1 MKNYLLM
8 NRLHIQN
15 ANALSSPYTIGF
27 PAMTAWLGAV
37 HALQRNLHQLG
48 MEDVFFTKM
57 AVICHDFILQTYR
70 GRNDFD
76 RLIIGTANPLKKNKK
91 TNQYDRPPFIPEA
104 RCCVEASL
112 LVETA
117 GANADNEER
126 ILDHVRKQLYRM
138 KMASGDIL
146 SFKSVE
152 PLYVD
157 DNDEKQVRACIRKL
171 MPGYVLI
178 ERRDLM
184 TASMEEGKDALE
196 ALVDH
201 VQIMYQSN
209 KSCEQNDDN
218 GDKSMTWKGSKKE
231 LGWIV
236 PIAVGFHGI
245 SQLGKAENQ
254 RDETTEHRF
263 AESVVTLGEFKM
275 PYRVRSLDEMMW
287 EYNVNL
293 EQNLYVCNNQQIN

>member
-1 MKNYLLM
+1 MRNYLLM
-8 NRLHIQN
+8 NHLHIQN
-15 ANALSSPYTIGF
+15 ANALSSPYSIGF

-37 HALQRNLHQLG
+37 HALQRNLRQLG
-48 MEDVFFTKM
+48 MHDVFLTKM

-70 GRNDFD
+70 GKNDYVYS
-76 RLIIGTANPLKKNKK
+76 IIGTANPADK
-91 TNQYDRPPFIPEA
+91 DGERPSFIEEA
-104 RCCVEASL
+104 RCHLNVSL
-112 LVETA
+112 LIETE
-117 GANADNEER
+117 GIKGDNETDF
-126 ILDHVRKQLYRM
+126 LDHVRKQLYRM

-184 TASMEEGKDALE
+184 TASMEKGKDALE

-201 VQIMYQSN
+201 VKILYQSN
-209 KSCEQNDDN
+209 KSCEPNDDN
-218 GDKSMTWKGSKKE
+218 VDKSMTWKGSKKE
-231 LGWIV
+231 PGWIV

-293 EQNLYVCNNQQIN
+293 EQNLYVCKNQQIN

>member
-1 MKNYLLM
+1 MRNYLLM
-8 NRLHIQN
+8 NHLHIQN
-15 ANALSSPYTIGF
+15 ANALSSPYSIGF

-37 HALQRNLHQLG
+37 HALQRNLRQLG
-48 MEDVFFTKM
+48 MHDVFLTKM

-70 GRNDFD
+70 GKNDYVYS
-76 RLIIGTANPLKKNKK
+76 IIGTANPADK
-91 TNQYDRPPFIPEA
+91 DGERPSFIEEA
-104 RCCVEASL
+104 RCHLNISL
-112 LVETA
+112 LIETE
-117 GANADNEER
+117 GIKGDNETDF
-126 ILDHVRKQLYRM
+126 LDHVRKQLYRM

-184 TASMEEGKDALE
+184 TASMEKGKDALE

-201 VQIMYQSN
+201 VKILYHSN
-209 KSCEQNDDN
+209 KSCEPNDDN
-218 GDKSMTWKGSKKE
+218 VDKSMTWKGSKKE
-231 LGWIV
+231 PGWIV

-245 SQLGKAENQ
+245 SQLGKAKNQ

-293 EQNLYVCNNQQIN
+293 EQNLYVCKNQQIN

>member
-1 MKNYLLM
+1 MRNYLLM
-8 NRLHIQN
+8 NHLHIQN
-15 ANALSSPYTIGF
+15 ANALSSPYSIGF

-37 HALQRNLHQLG
+37 HALQRNLRQLG
-48 MEDVFFTKM
+48 MHDVFLTKM

-70 GRNDFD
+70 GKNDYVYS
-76 RLIIGTANPLKKNKK
+76 IIGTANPADK
-91 TNQYDRPPFIPEA
+91 DGERPSFIEEA
-104 RCCVEASL
+104 RCHLNVSL
-112 LVETA
+112 LIETE
-117 GANADNEER
+117 GIKGDNETDF
-126 ILDHVRKQLYRM
+126 LDHVRKQLYRM

-184 TASMEEGKDALE
+184 TASMEKGKDALE

-201 VQIMYQSN
+201 VKILYQSN
-209 KSCEQNDDN
+209 KSCEPNDDN
-218 GDKSMTWKGSKKE
+218 VDKSMTWKGSKKE
-231 LGWIV
+231 PGWIV

-245 SQLGKAENQ
+245 SQLGKAKNQ

-293 EQNLYVCNNQQIN
+293 EQNLYVCKNQQIN